1 MIKKRGSFDLHN
13 NEALPT
19 ELLQSVENLPE
30 GRYNF
35 FIYDDKK
42 NAALPQLKYLF
53 GIALKAISDALPDHP
68 PVNALYRYFEEVFAP
83 LHSCTINGEKF
94 DYFDL
99 KAEKSVEVNS
109 VIDSI
114 IHHATSQWGITIKE
128 RDLLK
133 LPEAVEAYS
142 DASVEMWKNT
152 LHTNNVIHTDE

>member
-53 GIALKAISDALPDHP
+53 GIVLKAISDALPDHP
-68 PVNALYRYFEEVFAP
+68 PVNALYRYFEEVFEIGRA
-83 LHSCTINGEKF
+83 SCR
-94 DYFDL
+94 
-99 KAEKSVEVNS
+99 
-109 VIDSI
+109 
-114 IHHATSQWGITIKE
+114 E
-128 RDLLK
+128 R
-133 LPEAVEAYS
+133 V
-142 DASVEMWKNT
+142 
-152 LHTNNVIHTDE
+152 